1 MIEYTDYQ
9 KVFPPGAQMPYD
21 RKRIH
26 EIEARRKEL
35 GGQLF
40 IDRVLK
46 ALGISK
52 SKVYPPKND
61 NGVKQLHQQICESN
75 MSMHHKLSLIYYVLL
90 DFDTVE
96 GQASLSETF
105 ASASSM
111 PQKYEIFMK
120 GLWYMDGLEFS
131 TALEYVAHPS
141 LVSDFAD
148 DIIIA
153 LVQNAPDGD
162 YDLAL
167 SYFHT
172 VQPVLKT
179 SKALELIFGA
189 MAQTNVTEAL
199 LYSRTYPEHARE
211 QLFRQ
216 LIAETLGN
224 KASEQAGELAF
235 LPFDPTEEAW
245 FEEYLSTGDGRNLK
259 KAKDT
264 LLVRKIASDRFDEI
278 RTQRTSSQW
287 GPVLEGIKSGIEG
300 QLE

>member
-1 MIEYTDYQ
+1 
-9 KVFPPGAQMPYD
+9 
-21 RKRIH
+21 
-26 EIEARRKEL
+26 
-35 GGQLF
+35 
-40 IDRVLK
+40 
-46 ALGISK
+46 
-52 SKVYPPKND
+52 
-61 NGVKQLHQQICESN
+61 

-153 LVQNAPDGD
+153 LVQNASDGD

-199 LYSRTYPEHARE
+199 LYSRTHPDHTRE

-224 KASEQAGELAF
+224 KSEQEGELAF
-235 LPFDPTEEAW
+235 LPFDSIEEAW

-264 LLVRKIASDRFDEI
+264 ILVRKIASDRFGEI

>member
-1 MIEYTDYQ
+1 MLEYTDFQ

-46 ALGISK
+46 ALGITK
-52 SKVYPPKND
+52 NKVYPPKND
-61 NGVKQLHQQICESN
+61 NGVRQLHQQICESS
-75 MSMHHKLSLIYYVLL
+75 MSMHHKLSLLYYILL
-90 DFDTVE
+90 DFDTVD
-96 GQASLSETF
+96 GQVSISETF
-105 ASASSM
+105 ASTSSM
-111 PQKYEIFMK
+111 PQNYEIFMK

-141 LVSDFAD
+141 LISDFAD

-153 LVQNAPDGD
+153 LVEHAADGD

-167 SYFHT
+167 SYYHT

-179 SKALELIFGA
+179 SRALELIFGA
-189 MAQTNVTEAL
+189 IAQTNVTEAL
-199 LYSRTYPEHARE
+199 LYSRTFPEHTRE

-216 LIAETLGN
+216 MVAETLGS
-224 KASEQAGELAF
+224 KSAQADELAF
-235 LPFDPTEEAW
+235 LPFDSTEEEW

-264 LLVRKIASDRFDEI
+264 LLVRKIASDRFGEI

-287 GPVLEGIKSGIEG
+287 GPVLEGIKLGIEG

>member
-1 MIEYTDYQ
+1 MFEYTDYHT
-9 KVFPPGAQMPYD
+9 VFPAGAQVPYD

-26 EIEARRKEL
+26 EIEARRKDL

-40 IDRVLK
+40 MDRVLK

-52 SKVYPPKND
+52 NKIYPPKND

-75 MSMHHKLSLIYYVLL
+75 MSMHHKLSLLYYVLL
-90 DFDTVE
+90 DFDIVD

-105 ASASSM
+105 ASASGM

-120 GLWYMDGLEFS
+120 GLWYMDCLAFS

-141 LVSDFAD
+141 LVPDFAD
-148 DIIIA
+148 DIVIT
-153 LVQNAPDGD
+153 LVQHASDGD

-167 SYFHT
+167 SYYHT
-172 VQPVLKT
+172 VQPVLKS

-199 LYSRTYPEHARE
+199 LCSRTYPEYTRE
-211 QLFRQ
+211 LLFRQ
-216 LIAETLGN
+216 LIAETLGS
-224 KASEQAGELAF
+224 KSGQADELAF
-235 LPFDPTEEAW
+235 LPFDSAEEVW
-245 FEEYLSTGDGRNLK
+245 FEEYLSTGEGRNLK

-264 LLVRKIASDRFDEI
+264 LLVRKIASDRFGEI

-287 GPVLEGIKSGIEG
+287 GPVLEGIKLGIEG
-300 QLE
+300 QFE

>member
-1 MIEYTDYQ
+1 MFEYTDFQ
-9 KVFPPGAQMPYD
+9 KIFPAGAQVPYD

-26 EIEARRKEL
+26 EIEARRKDL

-40 IDRVLK
+40 IDRVLR
-46 ALGISK
+46 ALGITK
-52 SKVYPPKND
+52 NKVYPPKND
-61 NGVKQLHQQICESN
+61 NGVRQLHQQICESS

-90 DFDTVE
+90 DFDTVD

-120 GLWYMDGLEFS
+120 GLWYMDCQDFA

-141 LVSDFAD
+141 LISDFAD

-153 LVQNAPDGD
+153 LVQHSPEGD
-162 YDLAL
+162 YNLAL

-172 VQPVLKT
+172 VQPVLK
-179 SKALELIFGA
+179 SSRALGLIFGA
-189 MAQTNVTEAL
+189 MAQTDVIEAL
-199 LYSRTYPEHARE
+199 FYSRTHPEHTRE
-211 QLFRQ
+211 LLFRQ
-216 LIAETLGN
+216 LIAETLGH
-224 KASEQAGELAF
+224 KSGQADELAF
-235 LPFDPTEEAW
+235 LPFDAAEDAW
-245 FEEYLSTGDGRNLK
+245 FEEYLSTGEGRNLK

-264 LLVRKIASDRFDEI
+264 LLVRKIAGDRFGEI

-300 QLE
+300 QFE

>member
-1 MIEYTDYQ
+1 M
-9 KVFPPGAQMPYD
+9 
-21 RKRIH
+21 
-26 EIEARRKEL
+26 EL
-35 GGQLF
+35 TSFSIG
-40 IDRVLK
+40 
-46 ALGISK
+46 
-52 SKVYPPKND
+52 KVYPPKND
-61 NGVKQLHQQICESN
+61 NGVRQLHQQICESN

-131 TALEYVAHPS
+131 VCSDRFPKTRTLLTACQTALEYVAHPS

-235 LPFDPTEEAW
+235 LPFDSTEEAW

>member
-1 MIEYTDYQ
+1 MLEYTDFQ

-46 ALGISK
+46 ALGITK
-52 SKVYPPKND
+52 NKVYPPKND
-61 NGVKQLHQQICESN
+61 NGVRQLHQQICESS
-75 MSMHHKLSLIYYVLL
+75 MSMHHKLSLLYYILL
-90 DFDTVE
+90 DYDTVD
-96 GQASLSETF
+96 GQVSISETF
-105 ASASSM
+105 ASTSSM
-111 PQKYEIFMK
+111 PQNYEIFMK

-131 TALEYVAHPS
+131 TALEFVAHPS
-141 LVSDFAD
+141 LISDFAD

-153 LVQNAPDGD
+153 LVEHAVDGD

-167 SYFHT
+167 AYFHT

-189 MAQTNVTEAL
+189 IAQTNVTEAL
-199 LYSRTYPEHARE
+199 LYSRTYPEHIRE

-216 LIAETLGN
+216 MVAETLGN
-224 KASEQAGELAF
+224 KSDQADELAF
-235 LPFDPTEEAW
+235 LPFDSVEEAW

-264 LLVRKIASDRFDEI
+264 LLVRKIASDRFGEI

-287 GPVLEGIKSGIEG
+287 GPVLEGIKMGIEG

>member
-1 MIEYTDYQ
+1 MLEYTDFQ

-46 ALGISK
+46 ALGITK
-52 SKVYPPKND
+52 NKVYPPKND
-61 NGVKQLHQQICESN
+61 NGVRQLHQQICESS
-75 MSMHHKLSLIYYVLL
+75 MSMHHKLSLLYYILL
-90 DFDTVE
+90 DYDTVD
-96 GQASLSETF
+96 GQVSISETF
-105 ASASSM
+105 ASTSSM
-111 PQKYEIFMK
+111 PQNYEIFMK

-131 TALEYVAHPS
+131 TALEFVAHPS
-141 LVSDFAD
+141 LISDFAD

-153 LVQNAPDGD
+153 LVEHAADGD

-167 SYFHT
+167 AYFHT

-179 SKALELIFGA
+179 SRALELIFGA
-189 MAQTNVTEAL
+189 IAQTNVTEAL
-199 LYSRTYPEHARE
+199 LYSRTFPEHARE

-216 LIAETLGN
+216 MVAETLGN
-224 KASEQAGELAF
+224 KSDQADELAF
-235 LPFDPTEEAW
+235 LPFDSVEEAW

-264 LLVRKIASDRFDEI
+264 LLVRKIASDRFGEI

-287 GPVLEGIKSGIEG
+287 GPVLEGIKLGIEG

>member
-1 MIEYTDYQ
+1 MLEFTDFQ
-9 KVFPPGAQMPYD
+9 KVFPPGAQFPYD

-46 ALGISK
+46 ALGITK
-52 SKVYPPKND
+52 NKVYPPKSE
-61 NGVKQLHQQICESN
+61 NGVRQLHQQICESS
-75 MSMHHKLSLIYYVLL
+75 MSMHHKLSLLYYILL
-90 DFDTVE
+90 DYDTVD
-96 GQASLSETF
+96 GQASISETF
-105 ASASSM
+105 ASTSSM
-111 PQKYEIFMK
+111 PQNYEIFMK

-141 LVSDFAD
+141 LISDFAD

-153 LVQNAPDGD
+153 LVEHAADGD

-179 SKALELIFGA
+179 SRALELIFGA
-189 MAQTNVTEAL
+189 IAQTTVTEAL
-199 LYSRTYPEHARE
+199 LYSRTYPEHTRE

-216 LIAETLGN
+216 MVAETLGS
-224 KASEQAGELAF
+224 KSDQADELAF
-235 LPFDPTEEAW
+235 LPFDSTEEAW
-245 FEEYLSTGDGRNLK
+245 FEEYLSTGEGRNLK

-264 LLVRKIASDRFDEI
+264 LLVRKIASDRFGEI

-287 GPVLEGIKSGIEG
+287 GPVLEGIKMGIEG

>member
-1 MIEYTDYQ
+1 MLEYTDFQ
-9 KVFPPGAQMPYD
+9 KVFPPGAHSPYD

-46 ALGISK
+46 ALGIAK
-52 SKVYPPKND
+52 NKVYPPKND
-61 NGVKQLHQQICESN
+61 NGVRQLHQQICESS
-75 MSMHHKLSLIYYVLL
+75 MSMHHKLSLLYYILL
-90 DFDTVE
+90 DFDTVD
-96 GQASLSETF
+96 GQVSISETF
-105 ASASSM
+105 ASTSSM
-111 PQKYEIFMK
+111 PQNYEIFMK

-141 LVSDFAD
+141 LISDFAD
-148 DIIIA
+148 DIIVA
-153 LVQNAPDGD
+153 LVEHASDGD

-179 SKALELIFGA
+179 SRALELIFGA
-189 MAQTNVTEAL
+189 IAQTNVTEAL
-199 LYSRTYPEHARE
+199 LYSRTYPEHTRE

-216 LIAETLGN
+216 LVAETLGN
-224 KASEQAGELAF
+224 KSDQADELAF
-235 LPFDPTEEAW
+235 LPFDSIEEAW

-264 LLVRKIASDRFDEI
+264 LLVRKIASDRFGEI

-287 GPVLEGIKSGIEG
+287 GPVLEGIKLGIEG